1 MIEEELINE
10 IKQDKGVD
18 EPYSDSKIEWSPVS
32 NIPDPYEKAPEEVK
46 QYHKLYESLWLK
58 HLKGR

>member
-10 IKQDKGVD
+10 IKQDKGVE
-18 EPYSDSKIEWSPVS
+18 EPYSDSKIEWSPVAK
-32 NIPDPYEKAPEEVK
+32 DPYENAPEEVK
-46 QYHKLYESLWLK
+46 KYHKLYESLWLK